1 MVLVFKNVGGR
12 STSKNYRSVNLLSV
26 VDKIFEK
33 LVIIELIGL
42 LMGWGC
48 PN

>member
-1 MVLVFKNVGGR
+1 MVLVFKNVGER
-12 STSKNYRSVNLLSV
+12 STSKNYRSVDLLSV
-26 VDKIFEK
+26 ANKIFEK